1 MWSLML
7 GFTRRGD
14 LGSAMRKVGRPGAE
28 EQYSASGEPREI
40 GDRATKCRLSHGSAT
55 RLS

>member
-1 MWSLML
+1 MTVDRLLSTPGNPVFLRYRFTPCESARTWSLML

-28 EQYSASGEPREI
+28 
-40 GDRATKCRLSHGSAT
+40 K
-55 RLS
+55 